1 MLTLIEEQK
10 GVFALKGEYSYFH
23 PVYKSVE
30 VDGEIYH
37 KTIVEQNIC
46 DMSTEKET
54 SYINIDIDFLGLNYK
69 IKDYEKFN
77 ISIYKKADNF
87 VNSENDYIALYQI
100 LYHNKVLDKRIVS
113 LYCGKTDLCF
123 DSFKQQIGSYGTIY
137 IAIDSYGFNNYVV
150 IEIKLKDFV
159 LIKNKKQLLEYDYYK
174 DYFYRLLNINI
185 DKVTP
190 FEFSQALL
198 NFKINFKKRKL

>member
-10 GVFALKGEYSYFH
+10 GVFALKGEYSYFQH
-23 PVYKSVE
+23 VYKSVE

-69 IKDYEKFN
+69 IKDYEKFD

-113 LYCGKTDLCF
+113 LYCGKTDLRF
-123 DSFKQQIGSYGTIY
+123 DSLRHQIGTCNIIHIAVYG
-137 IAIDSYGFNNYVV
+137 YGFNNYVV
-150 IEIKLKDFV
+150 VGIKLKDFV
-159 LIKNKKQLLEYDYYK
+159 LIENKKQLLEYDYYK
-174 DYFYRLLNINI
+174 DYFDRILNINI

>member
-1 MLTLIEEQK
+1 MLTLTEEQK
-10 GVFALKGEYSYFH
+10 GVFALKGEYTYLQT
-23 PVYKSVE
+23 VYKSVM
-30 VDGEIYH
+30 VDGEMYH
-37 KTIVEQNIC
+37 KQTLEQNIC
-46 DMSTEKET
+46 DISKEDA
-54 SYINIDIDFLGLNYK
+54 SDYININFDFLGLKYKVKNYK
-69 IKDYEKFN
+69 KFN
-77 ISIYKKADNF
+77 ISIYKKADCY

-100 LYHNKVLDKRIVS
+100 LYHNKVLDKRIVG
-113 LYCGKTDLCF
+113 LYCGKNDLCF
-123 DSFKQQIGSYGTIY
+123 DSFKHQIGSYGTIH

-159 LIKNKKQLLEYDYYK
+159 LIENKKQLLKYSYYK
-174 DYFYRLLNINI
+174 DYFDRILNINI